1 MPREL
6 KLDAPTPQQKRVLAA
21 LTQGSTITQAAT
33 DVGVDRT
40 TVHYW
45 CRTQPAFRN
54 ALERAKEIH
63 GEAVRDGLRVLS
75 QSALAVIKGILDSDE
90 TLPVIRLRAAL
101 AVLHATGI
109 PQAAPAFDAESAEFV
124 YRVTCDRVNAGQL
137 AAGAES
143 LSTISSP
150 PLFSRNE
157 QFLP

>member
-1 MPREL
+1 MPKEL

-21 LTQGSTITQAAT
+21 LTQGSTIKQAAA

-75 QSALAVIKGILDSDE
+75 QSALQVIKGILDSQE
-90 TLPVIRLRAAL
+90 VLPVIRLRAAL
-101 AVLHATGI
+101 AVLHGTGI
-109 PQAAPAFDAESAEFV
+109 PQAAPAFDAEAAECVYSA
-124 YRVTCDRVNAGQL
+124 TCDEVNAAEL
-137 AAGAES
+137 AAGAED
-143 LSTISSP
+143 LSTLSTR
-150 PLFSRNE
+150 PLFIRNE